1 MTLLITLGFLA
12 VLFLLTMSFVISS
25 RTERKASAV
34 NADFIRT
41 RLLAESALDRVLAS
55 IENEFRGDVYPGSKF
70 YRPASGV
77 WAGRNYLASLNGEV
91 KSDIKKA
98 FESKFKSVNFT
109 PSGELDPSVGWT
121 LVKSK
126 RNINGTDVN
135 AIIGR
140 YAYVVID
147 ESGKID
153 PGAVVSASATEDT
166 GAAKTGACVT
176 EIQLADAGIANP
188 NAYRPAPDGQM
199 PANGRWFSMSH
210 IARAL
215 TPNQAQMDAMVQ
227 VLHPYSSDEEKFWR
241 DTNNNGVWDEGEDE
255 DRIDLAGNLSL
266 SQLYNLFCGPD
277 KQSLGDDCAWLKQ
290 VDNNPWVAAWRAM
303 YTPQLSQL
311 QARQRIAAQVAC
323 NILDYADA
331 DSLPTPANVNAAGEI
346 VPGNTEEAGCYNVV
360 GVERTWGITEVAMRV
375 NCHVVM
381 QIPPP
386 SAEGDLN
393 INPQNNDD
401 EFTLKRP
408 GGANITRDT
417 LMAQGAGFTYTGAAN
432 SVYLKA
438 KAQGRTLLINGKEV
452 VLHPSNHYLISSP
465 NMTVNLRNLNPSAN
479 NWGQAMG
486 HWWISIMAE
495 PVTITPDPGIPPADP
510 EPYALQ
516 ITPAFKAEVYY
527 PFATGADSH
536 DPPGTLS
543 VSYKIQVTSET
554 GVVGVADT
562 SIQVAMTG
570 NKNQEGGTL
579 VYSTDYTNGEMIEVA
594 PAFDTT
600 CTPPKDSY
608 TVSLAQ
614 VSAVTLADP
623 NGNIVDVLPT
633 AAMGELGRYLCN
645 WVQNGSTNADVT
657 LYASL
662 RCNDPMQ
669 NGYGEMDPE
678 FDSAWQVFPNATS
691 LGISDQSD
699 VSNFNGL
706 GYGSL
711 DYCAVQVKNAP
722 FARIGELGRVHS
734 YQPQRSLRLWAQN
747 AAAEVGHDAEILD
760 LFKIGADSQRRG
772 KVNINTLQAP
782 VLKALFANATVAD
795 ATTAANAVLARRTA
809 GTKFT
814 NIGQLFGGVWQLSVG
829 ITMPQDEVAEAAV
842 TKLAELVTVRPNYF
856 TVLICAQGVKDVA
869 GPQYDSD
876 GNGVPDKNAAYNQ
889 FDVKLDASGNVV
901 QYVDQI
907 VAEQK
912 VMAVLYRDAFSNRLR
927 VERFEYLNE

>member
-12 VLFLLTMSFVISS
+12 VLFLLTMSFAISS

-55 IENEFRGDVYPGSKF
+55 IENEFQGDVYPGSKF

-77 WAGRNYLASLNGEV
+77 WSGRSYLASLNGDV
-91 KSDIKKA
+91 KSDIA
-98 FESKFKSVNFT
+98 TALESKFQNVSFT
-109 PSGELDPSVGWT
+109 PSGELDPNVGWT

-153 PGAVVSASATEDT
+153 PSAVVSATATEDT
-166 GAAKTGACVT
+166 GAAKAGASVT
-176 EIQLADAGIANP
+176 DVQLADAGVADAN
-188 NAYRPAPDGQM
+188 AFRPAPDGQM

-210 IARAL
+210 IVKAL
-215 TPNQAQMDAMVQ
+215 NPNQAQMDAMVQ
-227 VLHPYSSDEEKFWR
+227 TLHPYSSDEEKFWR
-241 DTNNNGVWDEGEDE
+241 DTNNNGHWDEGEDQ
-255 DRIDLAGNLSL
+255 DRINLAGTLSL
-266 SQLYNLFCGPD
+266 SELYSLFCGPNKNLLD
-277 KQSLGDDCAWLKQ
+277 DDCAWLKQ
-290 VDNNPWVAAWRAM
+290 VDNNPWVATWRAA
-303 YTPQLSQL
+303 TGATQV

-323 NILDYADA
+323 NLLDYADA
-331 DSLPTPANVNAAGEI
+331 DSTPTPANVNPVGEL
-346 VPGNTEEAGCYNVV
+346 VSGTTDAVGCYSIM
-360 GVERTWGITEVAMRV
+360 GVERTWGVTEMAMRV
-375 NCHVVM
+375 QAHVVM
-381 QIPPP
+381 QVPPP

-393 INPQNNDD
+393 INPQNNEDQ
-401 EFTLKRP
+401 FTLTKP
-408 GGANITRDT
+408 TGNITRDT
-417 LMAQGAGFTYTGAAN
+417 LMNEGSGFSYTGSAQ
-432 SVYLKA
+432 SVYLKV

-452 VLHPSNHYLISSP
+452 NLIPNNHYLISSP
-465 NMTVNLRNLNPSAN
+465 HMTVNLRNLNPGGK
-479 NWGQAMG
+479 NWAQAMG
-486 HWWISIMAE
+486 HWWISIQAE

-516 ITPAFKAEVYY
+516 ITPGFKGEIYF
-527 PFATGADSH
+527 PFATGADSS

-562 SIQVAMTG
+562 SIDVALTG
-570 NKNQEGGTL
+570 SRSAEGGTL
-579 VYSTDYTNGEMIEVA
+579 VYSTDYTNGEVIEVA

-614 VSAVTLADP
+614 ISAVTLRDP
-623 NGNIVDVLPT
+623 AGNVVDVLPV
-633 AAMGELGRYLCN
+633 AAMGEFGRYLCN
-645 WVQNGSTNADVT
+645 WTQNGSTNADVS
-657 LYASL
+657 LFASM

-669 NGYGEMDPE
+669 NGRGEV
-678 FDSAWQVFPNATS
+678 DSDFLDVWAVFPNANM
-691 LGISDQSD
+691 LGGTDQSD
-699 VSNFNGL
+699 VSNYNGL
-706 GYGSL
+706 GYGSM
-711 DYCAVQVKNAP
+711 DYCDVQVKNAP
-722 FARIGELGRVHS
+722 FVRVGELGRVHS
-734 YQPQRSLRLWAQN
+734 FQPQRSLRLWSQN
-747 AAAEVGHDAEILD
+747 AAEEVGHDAEILD

-782 VLKALFANATVAD
+782 VLRALFTNATVAD
-795 ATTAANAVLARRTA
+795 ATTAANAVLAKRQA

-814 NIGQLFGGVWQLSVG
+814 NIGQLFGGVSMLCAG
-829 ITMPQDEVAEAAV
+829 ATLPQDDVAEAAV

-876 GNGVPDKNAAYNQ
+876 GNGVPDKSAAYNQ
-889 FDVKLDASGNVV
+889 FDVKLDALGNVV
-901 QYVDQI
+901 QYVDQV

-912 VMAVLYRDAFSNRLR
+912 VMAVLYRDGFSNRLR